1 MVEQIII
8 AGVIYGHVAS
18 KYIYIRVFGARELK
32 NRTPAAF
39 IKWAVLTF
47 ILWAIAWIIAQRF
60 TFPYFLLPSCL
71 FLLLTSP

>member
-18 KYIYIRVFGARELK
+18 KYIYIRVFGAKELK
-32 NRTPAAF
+32 KRTPAAF
-39 IKWAVLTF
+39 TKWVVLTF

-60 TFPYFLLPSCL
+60 ISPCFLLPSFPFSL
-71 FLLLTSP
+71 SL